1 MAAESDLQSQ
11 GLKKNCLTYS
21 IRCTKLVQPIPIIIF
36 IIPIQVSIAIMTDIF
51 IVKWI
56 FALSPI
62 LTVLFLMI
70 FQNWGGARAGAAG
83 WFASLIV
90 ATLIFGAHPELI
102 AHSQMK
108 GVLLSLNVLYII
120 WAALLLYH
128 VVNETGA
135 IRAIGIGIQRFS
147 GDKTIQ
153 ILIFGWIFASFLQGV
168 AGYGV
173 PIAVVAPLLVA
184 LGFTPVVA
192 VAVPAIGHSWSVTF
206 GSMGASFQALM
217 AVSGLESSYLAPWS
231 ATLLGI
237 AAFLCGIF
245 AVYVYAGWKMVRHS
259 FLAILIIGAAMA
271 GTQYALA
278 VSGMWTLGGFGAS
291 LAGLCSG
298 LAVAKLKIYNRTP
311 PSQTRPEMSLWWA
324 LAAYFILI
332 VIVSTGVMIPS
343 AKAFLG
349 QVNLSLTFPEIVS
362 LHGWVTAAGKGKAIN
377 IFGHGGALL
386 LYSSII
392 SYFVYRSKGFYKPK
406 AMKTIFQKTVKNGVP
421 TSLGIVSMVCFAMI
435 MDHCGMIY
443 ILAEGI
449 SRVFGSV
456 YPLVAP
462 WIGLLGAFMTGSN
475 TNSNVVFGVLQQETA
490 HLAGLSVALILA
502 AQTTGGALGSMI
514 APAKILVGC
523 STVGLAGK
531 EGPVLMKTLRYG
543 FVITG
548 IIGVITA
555 LLSFMV

>member
-1 MAAESDLQSQ
+1 
-11 GLKKNCLTYS
+11 
-21 IRCTKLVQPIPIIIF
+21 
-36 IIPIQVSIAIMTDIF
+36 MTDIF
-51 IVKWI
+51 IVKW
-56 FALSPI
+56 FLALLPI
-62 LTVLFLMI
+62 LTVLVLMI
-70 FQNWGGARAGAAG
+70 FRNWSGARAGAAG
-83 WFASLIV
+83 WIAALIT
-90 ATLIFGAHPELI
+90 ATLFFGAHPELI
-102 AHSQMK
+102 AYSQMK

-120 WAALLLYH
+120 WTALFLYH

-147 GDKTIQ
+147 GDKSIQ

-184 LGFTPVVA
+184 LGFSPVVS

-231 ATLLGI
+231 ATLLGLTT
-237 AAFLCGIF
+237 FLCGVF
-245 AVYVYAGWKMVRHS
+245 AVYVYGGHKMVKHA
-259 FLAILIIGAAMA
+259 LVAILCIGAAMA
-271 GTQYALA
+271 GTQYILA

-298 LAVAKLKIYNRTP
+298 LAVAKLKMYNRTP
-311 PSQTRPEMSLWWA
+311 PSQTRPEMGLWWA
-324 LAAYFILI
+324 HSAYFILI
-332 VIVSTGVMIPS
+332 IIVSAGVMIPS
-343 AKAFLG
+343 VKAFLG
-349 QVNLSLTFPEIVS
+349 QVKLSLSFPEIVS
-362 LHGWVTAAGKGKAIN
+362 LKGWVVAAGPGKAIN

-386 LYSSII
+386 LYASII
-392 SYFVYRSKGFYKPK
+392 SFCVYRSRGFYQQG
-406 AMKTIFQKTVKNGVP
+406 AFIAIMQKTVKNGVP

-435 MDHCGMIY
+435 MDHCGMIV

-456 YPLVAP
+456 YPFVAP

-490 HLAGLSVALILA
+490 QLAGLSAALILA

-523 STVGLAGK
+523 STVGLSGK
-531 EGPVLMKTLRYG
+531 EGPVLKATLRYG
-543 FVITG
+543 LGITA
-548 IIGVITA
+548 IIGGVT
-555 LLSFMV
+555 LLASFFT

>member
-1 MAAESDLQSQ
+1 MTE
-11 GLKKNCLTYS
+11 
-21 IRCTKLVQPIPIIIF
+21 VF
-36 IIPIQVSIAIMTDIF
+36 II
-51 IVKWI
+51 KWI

-62 LTVLFLMI
+62 VTVLVLMI
-70 FQNWGGARAGAAG
+70 FKNWSGARAGAAG
-83 WFASLIV
+83 WFVSLII

-120 WAALLLYH
+120 WAALFLYH

-147 GDKTIQ
+147 GDKSIQ
-153 ILIFGWIFASFLQGV
+153 ILIFGWIFSSFLQGV

-173 PIAVVAPLLVA
+173 PIAVVAPLLAA
-184 LGFTPVVA
+184 LGFSPVVS

-217 AVSGLESSYLAPWS
+217 AVSGLEASYLAPWS

-237 AAFLCGIF
+237 STFLCGIF
-245 AVYVYAGWKMVRHS
+245 AVYVYDGWKMVKHS
-259 FLAILIIGAAMA
+259 LLAILIIGTAMA
-271 GTQYALA
+271 GTQYFLS

-291 LAGLCSG
+291 LAGLFSG
-298 LAVAKLKIYNRTP
+298 LAVAKLKLYNRTP
-311 PSQTRPEMSLWWA
+311 PSQTRPEMGLWWA
-324 LAAYFILI
+324 LTAYFILI
-332 VIVSTGVMIPS
+332 VIVSCGVMIPS
-343 AKAFLG
+343 VKAFLG
-349 QVNLSLTFPEIVS
+349 QVKLSFIFPQIVS
-362 LHGWVTAAGKGKAIN
+362 LKGWVVQAGKGKGIN

-386 LYSSII
+386 FYSSII
-392 SYFVYRSKGFYKPK
+392 SYFVYRSMGFYKSH
-406 AMKTIFQKTVKNGVP
+406 AIKTILQKTVTNGVP

-435 MDHCGMIY
+435 MDHCQMIN
-443 ILAEGI
+443 IIAEGI
-449 SRVFGSV
+449 SRVFGSS

-490 HLAGLSVALILA
+490 RLAGLSAALILA

-531 EGPVLMKTLRYG
+531 EGPVLKTTLRYG
-543 FVITG
+543 LVITG

-555 LLSFMV
+555 LLSFII